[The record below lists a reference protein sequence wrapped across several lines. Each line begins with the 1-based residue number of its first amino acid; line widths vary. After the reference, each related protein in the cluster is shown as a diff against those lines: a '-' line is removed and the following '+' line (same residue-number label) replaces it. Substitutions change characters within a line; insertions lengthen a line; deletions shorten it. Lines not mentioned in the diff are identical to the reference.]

1 MIQDDTVSPTVG
13 AEPGTCFTHAL
24 ILGWIFT
31 YSLLVYSVHFRLILW
46 GNGQVEV
53 ILKDQ
58 SSMRRVCR
66 KKIFLGQNSLYP
78 MSIDA

>member
-13 AEPGTCFTHAL
+13 AEAGTCYTHAL
-24 ILGWIFT
+24 TLGWIFT

-58 SSMRRVCR
+58 SSMRKVCR
-66 KKIFLGQNSLYP
+66 KKMFLVQNCP
-78 MSIDA
+78 HPVSIDA